1 MIPEDIINEIKYRNE
16 IETAISSY
24 VNLKRRGKNLVGLC
38 PFHSEKTPSFT
49 VYPENG
55 SFYCFGCGVGGDVFT
70 FTGLI
75 ENLDY
80 IESVKLLAERSGVTL
95 PQDGYDDSMQKL
107 KNKIYDI
114 NRDTA
119 RFFHSFLMSEEGK
132 WALDYLLGRGL
143 TLKTIKHFGLGA
155 APDSWDMLIKH
166 LKEKGY
172 KEADMLAAGVVG
184 KSQKGTLYD
193 RFRKRV
199 MFPII
204 NIRGNIIAFSGRAR
218 PGEDKQGGKYV
229 NTSDTPVYKKS
240 SNLFGMNFAKNVCSE
255 RVILV
260 EGNMDVISLHQAG
273 FTNAV
278 APLGTAFT
286 MEQAN
291 LLARYTKE
299 IVLTLD
305 ADAAGQ
311 KAIKRA
317 SELLENTGLKTRVVV
332 IPDGKDPDEFIKK
345 NGPDRFRALLEGAV
359 SDIEYKLLTAA
370 KDINLE
376 SEDGRLRYLSAAA
389 EIVAGSDDVMT
400 RDIYIGRLSEKYGV
414 SRTALNAKVEEIRK
428 KNIRISKKKEIA
440 DIIRPKFTRDDINP
454 ERRRSPKATAAEET
468 LIAVLLK
475 NPDFYKSA
483 KEQLPPEKLITSL
496 NRRIYEIILSSLES
510 GGSLDISVFA
520 EKLLP
525 AEIGYLVSL
534 QNSEKAGKN
543 PEIVLKDCI
552 RVILEEE
559 MLLSAQS
566 RENTSVEDWAEAL
579 QTIIDK
585 KSKGKNNGKEQKN

>member
-1 MIPEDIINEIKYRNE
+1 MIPEDIINEIKYRND
-16 IETAISSY
+16 IETAVSQY

-80 IESVKLLAERSGVTL
+80 MESIKLLAERSGISL
-95 PQDGYDDSMQKL
+95 PQDGYDDSMQRL
-107 KNKIYDI
+107 KKKIYDI

-119 RFFHSFLMSEEGK
+119 RFFHSFLMSPGGK
-132 WALDYLLGRGL
+132 WALDYLTGRGL
-143 TLKTIKHFGLGA
+143 TVKTIKHFGLGA
-155 APDSWDMLIKH
+155 APDSWDALIHH

-172 KEADMLAAGVVG
+172 TESDMLAANVIG
-184 KSQKGTLYD
+184 KSNRGSFYD

-204 NIRGNIIAFSGRAR
+204 NIRGNIVAFSGRAM

-229 NTSDTPVYKKS
+229 NTADTPVYKKS
-240 SNLFGMNFAKNVCSE
+240 ENLFGINFAKSVCSE

-273 FTNAV
+273 FENTV

-286 MEQAN
+286 TEQAN
-291 LLARYTKE
+291 LLSRYTKE
-299 IVLTLD
+299 IVLMLD

-311 KAIKRA
+311 KAVRRA
-317 SELLENTGLKTRVVV
+317 SGLLENTGLSVRVVV
-332 IPDGKDPDEFIKK
+332 VPDGKDPDEYIKK
-345 NGPDRFRALLEGAV
+345 NGKERFAALLEGAV
-359 SDIEYKLLTAA
+359 SDMEYKLLTAA
-370 KDINLE
+370 KDIDLN
-376 SEDGRLRYLSAAA
+376 SEDGRLKYLAAAA
-389 EIVAGSDDVMT
+389 EIIAATDDIMT

-414 SRTALNAKVEEIRK
+414 SRTALNARIDELRK
-428 KNIRISKKKEIA
+428 RNSRQKQKKEIS
-440 DIIRPKFTRDDINP
+440 DIIRPKFTKDDINP
-454 ERRRSPKATAAEET
+454 ERRKSVKGTAAEET

-475 NPDFYKSA
+475 NPDFYKIA
-483 KEQLPPEKLITSL
+483 LDKLPPEKMLTSL
-496 NRRIYEIILSSLES
+496 NRRIYETIISVLEH
-510 GGSLDISVFA
+510 GGSLDISAFA

-552 RVILEEE
+552 GVILEED
-559 MLLSAQS
+559 MLLESA
-566 RENTSVEDWAEAL
+566 EKAEGSVEEWAAGL
-579 QTIIDK
+579 QNLIAE
-585 KSKGKNNGKEQKN
+585 KSKGN

>member
-1 MIPEDIINEIKYRNE
+1 MIPEDIINEIKYRND
-16 IETAISSY
+16 IETAVSQY

-80 IESVKLLAERSGVTL
+80 MESIKLLAERSGISL
-95 PQDGYDDSMQKL
+95 PQDGYDDSMQRL
-107 KNKIYDI
+107 KKKIYDI

-119 RFFHSFLMSEEGK
+119 RFFHSFLMSPGGK
-132 WALDYLLGRGL
+132 WALDYLTGRGL
-143 TLKTIKHFGLGA
+143 TVKTIKHFGLGA
-155 APDSWDMLIKH
+155 APDSWDALIHH

-172 KEADMLAAGVVG
+172 TESDMLAANVIG
-184 KSQKGTLYD
+184 KSNRGGIYD

-204 NIRGNIIAFSGRAR
+204 NIRGNIVAFSGRAM

-229 NTSDTPVYKKS
+229 NTADTPVYKKS
-240 SNLFGMNFAKNVCSE
+240 ENLFGINFAKSVCSE

-273 FTNAV
+273 FENTV

-286 MEQAN
+286 TEQAN
-291 LLARYTKE
+291 LLSRYTKE
-299 IVLTLD
+299 IVLMLD

-311 KAIKRA
+311 KAVRRA
-317 SELLENTGLKTRVVV
+317 SGLLENTGLSVRVVV
-332 IPDGKDPDEFIKK
+332 VPDGKDPDEYIKK
-345 NGPDRFRALLEGAV
+345 NGKERFAALLEGAV
-359 SDIEYKLLTAA
+359 SDMEYKLLTAA
-370 KDINLE
+370 KDIDLN
-376 SEDGRLRYLSAAA
+376 SEDGRLKYLAAAA
-389 EIVAGSDDVMT
+389 EIIAATDDIMT

-414 SRTALNAKVEEIRK
+414 SRTALTTRVNELRK
-428 KNIRISKKKEIA
+428 RNSRQKQKKEIT
-440 DIIRPKFTRDDINP
+440 DIIRPKFTKDDINP
-454 ERRRSPKATAAEET
+454 ERRKSVKGTAAEET

-475 NPDFYKSA
+475 NPDFYKIA
-483 KEQLPPEKLITSL
+483 LDKLPPEKMLTSL
-496 NRRIYEIILSSLES
+496 NRRIYETIISVLEH
-510 GGSLDISVFA
+510 GGSLDISAFA

-552 RVILEEE
+552 GVILEED
-559 MLLSAQS
+559 MLLESAEKAES
-566 RENTSVEDWAEAL
+566 SVEEWAAGL
-579 QTIIDK
+579 QNLIAE
-585 KSKGKNNGKEQKN
+585 KSKGN

>member
-1 MIPEDIINEIKYRNE
+1 MIPEDIINEIKYRND
-16 IETAISSY
+16 IETAVSQY

-80 IESVKLLAERSGVTL
+80 IESVKLLAERSGVAL

-107 KNKIYDI
+107 KNTIYDI

-119 RFFHSFLMSEEGK
+119 RFFHSYLMSADGK
-132 WALDYLLGRGL
+132 WALDYLYGRGL

-155 APDSWDMLIKH
+155 APDSWDALIKH
-166 LKEKGY
+166 LKSKGY
-172 KEADMLAAGVVG
+172 RESDMIAANVVG
-184 KSQKGTLYD
+184 KSQRGSLYD

-204 NIRGNIIAFSGRAR
+204 NIRGNIIAFSGRAM

-229 NTSDTPVYKKS
+229 NTADTPVYKKS
-240 SNLFGMNFAKNVCSE
+240 ANLFGMNFAKNACAE

-273 FTNAV
+273 FTNTV

-286 MEQAN
+286 TEQAN

-299 IVLTLD
+299 IVLMLD

-317 SELLENTGLKTRVVV
+317 TELLQNTGLSVRVVV
-332 IPDGKDPDEFIKK
+332 IPDGKDPDEYIKK
-345 NGPDRFRALLEGAV
+345 NGADRFSALLSGAV
-359 SDIEYKLLTAA
+359 SDMEYKLLTAA
-370 KDINLE
+370 AGIDLA
-376 SEDGRLRYLSAAA
+376 SDDGRLKYLAAAA
-389 EIVAGSDDVMT
+389 EIIAEDEDIMARDV
-400 RDIYIGRLSEKYGV
+400 YIGKMCEKYGV
-414 SRTALNAKVEEIRK
+414 SRTALTAKVEEIRRKNRRAK
-428 KNIRISKKKEIA
+428 KQKEIT
-440 DIIRPKFTRDDINP
+440 DIIRPKFTKDDINP
-454 ERRRSPKATAAEET
+454 ERRSSPKGTAAEET

-475 NPDFYKSA
+475 HPDLYKKA
-483 KEQLPPEKLITSL
+483 KSELPPEKMITSL
-496 NRRIYEIILSSLES
+496 NRRIYEIIIETLDS
-510 GGSLDISVFA
+510 GRSLDISLFA
-520 EKLLP
+520 QRLIP
-525 AEIGYLVSL
+525 AEIGYLVAL
-534 QNSEKAGKN
+534 QNGDKADKN
-543 PEIVLKDCI
+543 AEIVLRDCI
-552 RVILEEE
+552 RVILEEDII
-559 MLLSAQS
+559 SAGGQKDA
-566 RENTSVEDWAEAL
+566 TVEDWAENL
-579 QTIIDK
+579 KNIIDIK
-585 KSKGKNNGKEQKN
+585 AKGKT

>member
-1 MIPEDIINEIKYRNE
+1 MIPEDIINEIKYRND
-16 IETAISSY
+16 IETAISQY

-80 IESVKLLAERSGVTL
+80 IESVKLLAERSGITL
-95 PQDGYDDSMQKL
+95 PQDGYDDSMQRL
-107 KNKIYDI
+107 KKRIYDI

-119 RFFHSFLMSEEGK
+119 RFFHAFLMSPGGK
-132 WALDYLLGRGL
+132 WALDYLTGRGL
-143 TLKTIKHFGLGA
+143 TVKTIKHFGLGA
-155 APDSWDMLIKH
+155 APDSWDALIHH

-172 KEADMLAAGVVG
+172 TESDMLAANVIG
-184 KSQKGTLYD
+184 KSERGGIYD

-204 NIRGNIIAFSGRAR
+204 NIRGNIVAFSGRAM
-218 PGEDKQGGKYV
+218 PGEDKQAGKYV
-229 NTSDTPVYKKS
+229 NTADTPVYKKS
-240 SNLFGMNFAKNVCSE
+240 ENLFGINFAKNVCSE

-273 FTNAV
+273 FENTV

-286 MEQAN
+286 TEQAN
-291 LLARYTKE
+291 LLSRYTKE
-299 IVLTLD
+299 IVLMLD

-311 KAIKRA
+311 KAVRRA
-317 SELLENTGLKTRVVV
+317 SELLENTGLSVRVVV
-332 IPDGKDPDEFIKK
+332 VPDGKDPDEYIKK
-345 NGPDRFRALLEGAV
+345 NGKERFAALLEGAV
-359 SDIEYKLLTAA
+359 SDMEYKLLTAA
-370 KDINLE
+370 KDINLDN
-376 SEDGRLRYLSAAA
+376 EDGRLKYLAAAA
-389 EIVAGSDDVMT
+389 EIIAASDDIMT

-414 SRTALNAKVEEIRK
+414 SRTALTTRVNELRK
-428 KNIRISKKKEIA
+428 RNSRQKQKKEIS
-440 DIIRPKFTRDDINP
+440 DIIRPKYTKDDINP
-454 ERRRSPKATAAEET
+454 ERRKSVKGTAAEET

-475 NPDFYKSA
+475 NPDFYKIA
-483 KEQLPPEKLITSL
+483 AEKLPPEKMLTSL
-496 NRRIYEIILSSLES
+496 NRRIYETILSVSER
-510 GGSLDISVFA
+510 GGTLDISAFA

-552 RVILEEE
+552 GVILEED
-559 MLLSAQS
+559 MLLESS
-566 RENTSVEDWAEAL
+566 EKSENSVEEWAAGL
-579 QTIIDK
+579 QNLIDK
-585 KSKGKNNGKEQKN
+585 KVRGK

>member
-1 MIPEDIINEIKYRNE
+1 MIPEDIINEIKYRND
-16 IETAISSY
+16 IETAVSQY

-80 IESVKLLAERSGVTL
+80 IESVKLLAERSGVAL

-107 KNKIYDI
+107 KNTIYDI

-119 RFFHSFLMSEEGK
+119 RFFHSYLMSADGK
-132 WALDYLLGRGL
+132 WALDYLYGRGL

-155 APDSWDMLIKH
+155 APDSWDALIKH
-166 LKEKGY
+166 LKSKGY
-172 KEADMLAAGVVG
+172 RESDMIAANVVG
-184 KSQKGTLYD
+184 KSQRGSLYD

-204 NIRGNIIAFSGRAR
+204 NIRGNIIAFSGRAM

-229 NTSDTPVYKKS
+229 NTADTPVYKKS
-240 SNLFGMNFAKNVCSE
+240 ANLFGMNFAKNACAE

-273 FTNAV
+273 FTNTV

-286 MEQAN
+286 TEQAN

-299 IVLTLD
+299 IVLMLD

-317 SELLENTGLKTRVVV
+317 TELLQNTGLSVRVVV
-332 IPDGKDPDEFIKK
+332 IPDGKDPDEYIKK
-345 NGPDRFRALLEGAV
+345 NGADRFSALLSGAV
-359 SDIEYKLLTAA
+359 SDMEYKLLTAA
-370 KDINLE
+370 AGIDLA
-376 SEDGRLRYLSAAA
+376 SDDGRLKYLAAAA
-389 EIVAGSDDVMT
+389 EIIAEDEDIMARDV
-400 RDIYIGRLSEKYGV
+400 YIGKMCEKYGV
-414 SRTALNAKVEEIRK
+414 SRTALTAKVEEIRRKNRRIK
-428 KNIRISKKKEIA
+428 KQKEIT
-440 DIIRPKFTRDDINP
+440 DIIRPKFTKDDINP
-454 ERRRSPKATAAEET
+454 ERRSSPKGTAAEET

-475 NPDFYKSA
+475 HPNLYKKA
-483 KEQLPPEKLITSL
+483 KSELPPEKMITSL
-496 NRRIYEIILSSLES
+496 NRRIYEIIIETLDS
-510 GGSLDISVFA
+510 GRSLDISLFA
-520 EKLLP
+520 QRLIP
-525 AEIGYLVSL
+525 AEIGYLVAL
-534 QNSEKAGKN
+534 QNGDKADKN
-543 PEIVLKDCI
+543 AEIVLRDCI
-552 RVILEEE
+552 RVILEEDII
-559 MLLSAQS
+559 SAGGQKDA
-566 RENTSVEDWAEAL
+566 TVEDWAENL
-579 QTIIDK
+579 KNIIDIK
-585 KSKGKNNGKEQKN
+585 AKGKT

>member
-1 MIPEDIINEIKYRNE
+1 MIPEDIINEIKYRND
-16 IETAISSY
+16 IETAVSQY

-49 VYPENG
+49 VYPEND

-80 IESVKLLAERSGVTL
+80 MESIKLLAERSGISL
-95 PQDGYDDSMQKL
+95 PQDGYDDSMQRL
-107 KNKIYDI
+107 KKKIYDI

-119 RFFHSFLMSEEGK
+119 RFFHSFLMSPGGK
-132 WALDYLLGRGL
+132 WALDYLTGRGL
-143 TLKTIKHFGLGA
+143 TVKTIKHFGLGA
-155 APDSWDMLIKH
+155 APDSWDALIHH

-172 KEADMLAAGVVG
+172 TESDMLAANVIG
-184 KSQKGTLYD
+184 KSNRGGIYD

-204 NIRGNIIAFSGRAR
+204 NIRGNIVAFSGRAM

-240 SNLFGMNFAKNVCSE
+240 ENLFGINFAKSVCSE

-273 FTNAV
+273 FENTV

-286 MEQAN
+286 TEQAN
-291 LLARYTKE
+291 LLSRYTKE
-299 IVLTLD
+299 IVLMLD

-311 KAIKRA
+311 KAVRRA
-317 SELLENTGLKTRVVV
+317 SGLLENTGLSVRVVV
-332 IPDGKDPDEFIKK
+332 VPDGKDPDEYIKK
-345 NGPDRFRALLEGAV
+345 NGKERFAALLEGAV
-359 SDIEYKLLTAA
+359 SDMEYKLLTAA
-370 KDINLE
+370 KDIDLN
-376 SEDGRLRYLSAAA
+376 SEDGRLKYLAAAA
-389 EIVAGSDDVMT
+389 EIIAATDDIMT

-414 SRTALNAKVEEIRK
+414 SRTALTTRVNELRK
-428 KNIRISKKKEIA
+428 RNSRQKQKKEIT
-440 DIIRPKFTRDDINP
+440 DIIRPKFTKDDINP
-454 ERRRSPKATAAEET
+454 ERRKSVKGTAAEET

-475 NPDFYKSA
+475 NPDFYKIA
-483 KEQLPPEKLITSL
+483 LDKLPPEKMLTSL
-496 NRRIYEIILSSLES
+496 NRRIYETIISVLEH
-510 GGSLDISVFA
+510 GGSLDISAFA

-552 RVILEEE
+552 GVILEED
-559 MLLSAQS
+559 MLLESAEKAES
-566 RENTSVEDWAEAL
+566 SVEEWAAGL
-579 QTIIDK
+579 QNLIAE
-585 KSKGKNNGKEQKN
+585 KSKGN

>member
-1 MIPEDIINEIKYRNE
+1 MIPEEIISEIKYRND
-16 IETAISSY
+16 IETAVSQY

-80 IESVKLLAERSGVTL
+80 IESVKLLAERSGITL
-95 PQDGYDDSMQKL
+95 PQDGYDDSMQRL
-107 KNKIYDI
+107 KKRIYDI

-119 RFFHSFLMSEEGK
+119 RFFHAFLMSPGGK
-132 WALDYLLGRGL
+132 WALDYLTGRGL

-155 APDSWDMLIKH
+155 APDSWDALIHH

-172 KEADMLAAGVVG
+172 TESDMLAANVIG
-184 KSQKGTLYD
+184 KSQRGSLYD

-204 NIRGNIIAFSGRAR
+204 NIRGNIVAFSGRAM

-229 NTSDTPVYKKS
+229 NTADTPVYKKS
-240 SNLFGMNFAKNVCSE
+240 ENLFGINFAKNVCSE

-273 FTNAV
+273 FENTV

-286 MEQAN
+286 TEQAN
-291 LLARYTKE
+291 LLSRYTKE
-299 IVLTLD
+299 IVLMLD

-311 KAIKRA
+311 KAVRRA
-317 SELLENTGLKTRVVV
+317 SELLENTGLSVRVVV
-332 IPDGKDPDEFIKK
+332 VPDGKDPDEYIKK
-345 NGPDRFRALLEGAV
+345 NGKERFAALLEGAV
-359 SDIEYKLLTAA
+359 SDMEYKLLTAA
-370 KDINLE
+370 KDINLDN
-376 SEDGRLRYLSAAA
+376 EDGRLKYLAAAA
-389 EIVAGSDDVMT
+389 EIIAASDDIMT

-414 SRTALNAKVEEIRK
+414 SRTALNARIEELRK
-428 KNIRISKKKEIA
+428 RNRRQKQKKEIS
-440 DIIRPKFTRDDINP
+440 DIIRPKFTKDDINP
-454 ERRRSPKATAAEET
+454 ERRKSVKGTAAEET
-468 LIAVLLK
+468 LIAVLMK
-475 NPDFYKSA
+475 NPDFYKIA
-483 KEQLPPEKLITSL
+483 LDKLPPEKMLTSL
-496 NRRIYEIILSSLES
+496 NRRIYETILSVLER
-510 GGSLDISVFA
+510 GGTLDISAFA

-552 RVILEEE
+552 GVILEED
-559 MLLSAQS
+559 MLLKSAETA
-566 RENTSVEDWAEAL
+566 ENSVEEWAAGL
-579 QTIIDK
+579 QNLIDK
-585 KSKGKNNGKEQKN
+585 KARGK

>member
-1 MIPEDIINEIKYRNE
+1 MIPEDIINEIKYRND
-16 IETAISSY
+16 IETAVSQY

-80 IESVKLLAERSGVTL
+80 IEAVKLLAERSGVTL
-95 PQDGYDDSMQKL
+95 PQDGYDDLMQRL
-107 KNKIYDI
+107 KNRIYDI

-119 RFFHSFLMSEEGK
+119 RFFHSYLMSPDGK
-132 WALDYLLGRGL
+132 WALDYLTGRGL
-143 TLKTIKHFGLGA
+143 TLKTIRHFGLGA

-166 LKEKGY
+166 LKGKGY
-172 KEADMLAAGVVG
+172 SESDMIAANVVG
-184 KSQKGTLYD
+184 KSQRGTLYD

-204 NIRGNIIAFSGRAR
+204 NIRGNIIAFSGRAM

-240 SNLFGMNFAKNVCSE
+240 ANLFGMNFAKNSCSE
-255 RVILV
+255 SIILV

-273 FTNAV
+273 FTNTV

-286 MEQAN
+286 SEQVN

-311 KAIKRA
+311 KAIRRA
-317 SELLENTGLKTRVVV
+317 SELLAGSGLKVRVIS
-332 IPDGKDPDEFIKK
+332 IPDGKDPDEYIKK
-345 NGPDRFRALLEGAV
+345 NGADRFAALLQGAV
-359 SDIEYKLLTAA
+359 SDIEYRLLTAA
-370 KDINLE
+370 GGIDT
-376 SEDGRLRYLSAAA
+376 SSDDGRLKYISAAA
-389 EIVAGSDDVMT
+389 EIVAQSDDMIT

-414 SRTALNAKVEEIRK
+414 SRTALTAKIDEIRK
-428 KNIRISKKKEIA
+428 RNVRAKKKKEIS
-440 DIIRPKFTRDDINP
+440 DIIRPKISKDDINP
-454 ERRRSPKATAAEET
+454 ERQKSVKATAAEET

-475 NPDFYKSA
+475 NPDFYVTA
-483 KEQLPPEKLITSL
+483 KEQLPPEKMVTSL
-496 NRRIYEIILSSLES
+496 NRRIYETIISVLES
-510 GGSLDISVFA
+510 GRNLDVSVFA
-520 EKLLP
+520 QTLLP
-525 AEIGYLVSL
+525 AELGYLVSL
-534 QNSEKAGKN
+534 QNSEKADKN

-559 MLLSAQS
+559 MSAS
-566 RENTSVEDWAEAL
+566 ARESAEADTGDWAANL
-579 QTIIDK
+579 QSLIDK
-585 KSKGKNNGKEQKN
+585 KSKGKI

>member
-1 MIPEDIINEIKYRNE
+1 MIPEDIINEIKYRND
-16 IETAISSY
+16 IETAVSQY

-80 IESVKLLAERSGVTL
+80 IESVKLLAERSGVAL

-107 KNKIYDI
+107 KNTIYDI

-119 RFFHSFLMSEEGK
+119 RFFHSYLMSPDGK
-132 WALDYLLGRGL
+132 WALDYLYGRGL

-155 APDSWDMLIKH
+155 APDSWDALIKH
-166 LKEKGY
+166 LKSKGY
-172 KEADMLAAGVVG
+172 RESDMIAANVVG
-184 KSQKGTLYD
+184 KSQRGSLYD

-204 NIRGNIIAFSGRAR
+204 NIRGNIIAFSGRAM

-229 NTSDTPVYKKS
+229 NTADTPVYKKS
-240 SNLFGMNFAKNVCSE
+240 ANLFGMNFAKNACAE

-273 FTNAV
+273 FTNTV

-286 MEQAN
+286 TEQAN

-299 IVLTLD
+299 IVLMLD

-317 SELLENTGLKTRVVV
+317 TELLQNTGLSVRVVV
-332 IPDGKDPDEFIKK
+332 IPDGKDPDEYIKK
-345 NGPDRFRALLEGAV
+345 NGADRFSALLSGAV
-359 SDIEYKLLTAA
+359 SDMEYKLLTASA
-370 KDINLE
+370 GIDLA
-376 SEDGRLRYLSAAA
+376 SDDGRLKYLAAAA
-389 EIVAGSDDVMT
+389 EIIAEDEDIMARDV
-400 RDIYIGRLSEKYGV
+400 YIGKMCEKYGV
-414 SRTALNAKVEEIRK
+414 SRTALTAKVEEIRRKNRRIK
-428 KNIRISKKKEIA
+428 KQKEIT
-440 DIIRPKFTRDDINP
+440 DIIRPKFTKDDINP
-454 ERRRSPKATAAEET
+454 ERRSSPKGTAAEET

-475 NPDFYKSA
+475 HPDLYKKA
-483 KEQLPPEKLITSL
+483 KSELPPEKMITSL
-496 NRRIYEIILSSLES
+496 NRRIYEIIIEALDS
-510 GGSLDISVFA
+510 GRSLDISLFA
-520 EKLLP
+520 QRLIP
-525 AEIGYLVSL
+525 AEIGYFVAL
-534 QNSEKAGKN
+534 QNSDKADKN
-543 PEIVLKDCI
+543 AEIVLRDCI
-552 RVILEEE
+552 RVILEEDII
-559 MLLSAQS
+559 SAGGQKDA
-566 RENTSVEDWAEAL
+566 TVEDWAENL
-579 QTIIDK
+579 KNIIDIK
-585 KSKGKNNGKEQKN
+585 AKGKT

>member
-1 MIPEDIINEIKYRNE
+1 MIPEDIINEIKYRND
-16 IETAISSY
+16 IETAISQY

-80 IESVKLLAERSGVTL
+80 IESVKLLAERSGITL
-95 PQDGYDDSMQKL
+95 PQDGYDDSMQRL
-107 KNKIYDI
+107 KKRIYDI

-119 RFFHSFLMSEEGK
+119 RFFHAFLMSPGGK
-132 WALDYLLGRGL
+132 WALDYLTGRGL
-143 TLKTIKHFGLGA
+143 TVKTIKHFGLGA
-155 APDSWDMLIKH
+155 APDSWDALIHH

-172 KEADMLAAGVVG
+172 TESDMLAANVIG
-184 KSQKGTLYD
+184 KSQRGSLYD

-204 NIRGNIIAFSGRAR
+204 NIRGNIVAFSGRAM

-229 NTSDTPVYKKS
+229 NTADTPVYKKS
-240 SNLFGMNFAKNVCSE
+240 ENLFGINFAKNVCSE

-273 FTNAV
+273 FENTV

-286 MEQAN
+286 TEQAN
-291 LLARYTKE
+291 LLSRYTKE
-299 IVLTLD
+299 IVLMLD

-311 KAIKRA
+311 KAVRRA
-317 SELLENTGLKTRVVV
+317 SELLENTGLSVRVVV
-332 IPDGKDPDEFIKK
+332 VPDGKDPDEYIKK
-345 NGPDRFRALLEGAV
+345 NGKERFAALLEGAV
-359 SDIEYKLLTAA
+359 SDMEYKLLTAA
-370 KDINLE
+370 KDIKLDN
-376 SEDGRLRYLSAAA
+376 EDGRLKYLAAAA
-389 EIVAGSDDVMT
+389 EIIAASDDIMT

-414 SRTALNAKVEEIRK
+414 SRTALNARIEELRK
-428 KNIRISKKKEIA
+428 RNRRQKQKKEIS
-440 DIIRPKFTRDDINP
+440 DIIRPKFTKDDINP
-454 ERRRSPKATAAEET
+454 ERRKSVKGTAAEET

-475 NPDFYKSA
+475 NPDFYKIA
-483 KEQLPPEKLITSL
+483 AEKLPPEKMLTSP
-496 NRRIYEIILSSLES
+496 NRRIYETILSVLER
-510 GGSLDISVFA
+510 GGTLDISAFA

-552 RVILEEE
+552 GVILEED
-559 MLLSAQS
+559 MLLESS
-566 RENTSVEDWAEAL
+566 EKSENSVEEWAAGL
-579 QTIIDK
+579 QNLIDK
-585 KSKGKNNGKEQKN
+585 KVRGK

>member
-1 MIPEDIINEIKYRNE
+1 MIPEDIINEIKYRND
-16 IETAISSY
+16 IETAVSQY

-55 SFYCFGCGVGGDVFT
+55 SFYCFGCGAGGDVFT

-80 IESVKLLAERSGVTL
+80 IESVKLLAERSGVAL

-107 KNKIYDI
+107 KNTIYDI

-119 RFFHSFLMSEEGK
+119 RFFHSYLMSADGK
-132 WALDYLLGRGL
+132 WALDYLYGRGL

-155 APDSWDMLIKH
+155 APDSWDALIKH
-166 LKEKGY
+166 LKSKGY
-172 KEADMLAAGVVG
+172 RESDMIAANVVG
-184 KSQKGTLYD
+184 KSQRGSLYD

-204 NIRGNIIAFSGRAR
+204 NIRGNIIAFSGRAM

-229 NTSDTPVYKKS
+229 NTADTPVYKKS
-240 SNLFGMNFAKNVCSE
+240 ANLFGMNFAKNACAE

-273 FTNAV
+273 FTNTV

-286 MEQAN
+286 TEQAN

-299 IVLTLD
+299 IVLMLD

-317 SELLENTGLKTRVVV
+317 TELLQNTGLSVRVVV
-332 IPDGKDPDEFIKK
+332 IPDGKDPDEYIKK
-345 NGPDRFRALLEGAV
+345 NGADRFSALLSGAV
-359 SDIEYKLLTAA
+359 SDMEYKLLTAA
-370 KDINLE
+370 ADIDLA
-376 SEDGRLRYLSAAA
+376 SDDGRLKYLAAAA
-389 EIVAGSDDVMT
+389 EIIAEDEDIMARDV
-400 RDIYIGRLSEKYGV
+400 YIGKMCEKYGV
-414 SRTALNAKVEEIRK
+414 SRTALTAKVEEIRRKNRRIK
-428 KNIRISKKKEIA
+428 KQKEIT
-440 DIIRPKFTRDDINP
+440 DIIRPKFTKDDINP
-454 ERRRSPKATAAEET
+454 ERRSSPKGTAAEET

-475 NPDFYKSA
+475 HPDLYKKA
-483 KEQLPPEKLITSL
+483 KSELPPEKMITSL
-496 NRRIYEIILSSLES
+496 NRRIYEIIIETLDS
-510 GGSLDISVFA
+510 GRSLDISLFA
-520 EKLLP
+520 QRLIP
-525 AEIGYLVSL
+525 AEIGYLVAL
-534 QNSEKAGKN
+534 QNGDKADKN
-543 PEIVLKDCI
+543 AEIVLRDCI
-552 RVILEEE
+552 RVILEEDII
-559 MLLSAQS
+559 SAGGQKDA
-566 RENTSVEDWAEAL
+566 TVEDWAENL
-579 QTIIDK
+579 KNIIDIK
-585 KSKGKNNGKEQKN
+585 AKGKT

>member
-1 MIPEDIINEIKYRNE
+1 MIPEDIINEIKYRND
-16 IETAISSY
+16 IETAISQY

-80 IESVKLLAERSGVTL
+80 IESVKLLAERSGITL
-95 PQDGYDDSMQKL
+95 PQDGYDDSMQRL
-107 KNKIYDI
+107 KKRIYDI

-119 RFFHSFLMSEEGK
+119 RFFHAFLMSPGGK
-132 WALDYLLGRGL
+132 WALDYLMGRGL
-143 TLKTIKHFGLGA
+143 TVKTIKHFGLGA
-155 APDSWDMLIKH
+155 APDSWDALIHH

-172 KEADMLAAGVVG
+172 TESDMLAANVIG
-184 KSQKGTLYD
+184 KSERGGIYD

-204 NIRGNIIAFSGRAR
+204 NIRGNIVAFSGRAM

-229 NTSDTPVYKKS
+229 NTADTPVYKKS
-240 SNLFGMNFAKNVCSE
+240 ENLFGINFAKNVCSE

-273 FTNAV
+273 FENTV

-286 MEQAN
+286 TEQAN
-291 LLARYTKE
+291 LLSRYTKE
-299 IVLTLD
+299 IVLMLD

-311 KAIKRA
+311 KAVRRA
-317 SELLENTGLKTRVVV
+317 SELLENTGLSVRVVV
-332 IPDGKDPDEFIKK
+332 VPDGKDPDEYIKK
-345 NGPDRFRALLEGAV
+345 NGKERFAALLEGAV
-359 SDIEYKLLTAA
+359 SDMEYKLLTAA
-370 KDINLE
+370 KDIKLDN
-376 SEDGRLRYLSAAA
+376 EDGRLKYLAAAA
-389 EIVAGSDDVMT
+389 EIIAASDDIMT

-414 SRTALNAKVEEIRK
+414 SRTALNARIEELRK
-428 KNIRISKKKEIA
+428 RNRRQKQKKEIS
-440 DIIRPKFTRDDINP
+440 DIIRPKFTKDDINP
-454 ERRRSPKATAAEET
+454 ERRKSVKGTAAEET

-475 NPDFYKSA
+475 NPDFYKIA
-483 KEQLPPEKLITSL
+483 AEKLPPEKMLTSL
-496 NRRIYEIILSSLES
+496 NRRIYETIISVLER
-510 GGSLDISVFA
+510 GGTLDISAFA

-552 RVILEEE
+552 GVILEED
-559 MLLSAQS
+559 MLLESS
-566 RENTSVEDWAEAL
+566 EKSENSVEEWAAGL
-579 QTIIDK
+579 QNLIDK
-585 KSKGKNNGKEQKN
+585 KVRGK

>member
-1 MIPEDIINEIKYRNE
+1 MIPEDIINEIKYRND
-16 IETAISSY
+16 IETAVSQY

-80 IESVKLLAERSGVTL
+80 MESIKLLAERSGISL
-95 PQDGYDDSMQKL
+95 PQDGYDDSMQRL
-107 KNKIYDI
+107 KKKIYDI

-119 RFFHSFLMSEEGK
+119 RFFHSFLMSPGGK
-132 WALDYLLGRGL
+132 WALDYLTGRGL
-143 TLKTIKHFGLGA
+143 TVKTIKHFGLGA
-155 APDSWDMLIKH
+155 APDSWDALIHH

-172 KEADMLAAGVVG
+172 TESDMLAANVIS
-184 KSQKGTLYD
+184 KSERGGIYD

-204 NIRGNIIAFSGRAR
+204 NIRGNIVAFSGRAM
-218 PGEDKQGGKYV
+218 PGEDKQAGKYV

-240 SNLFGMNFAKNVCSE
+240 ENLFGINFAKSVCSE

-273 FTNAV
+273 FENTV

-286 MEQAN
+286 TEQAN
-291 LLARYTKE
+291 LLSRYTKE
-299 IVLTLD
+299 IVLMLD

-311 KAIKRA
+311 KAVRRA
-317 SELLENTGLKTRVVV
+317 SGLLENTGLSVRVVV
-332 IPDGKDPDEFIKK
+332 VPDGKDPDEYIKK
-345 NGPDRFRALLEGAV
+345 NGKERFAALLEGAV
-359 SDIEYKLLTAA
+359 SDMEYKLLTAA
-370 KDINLE
+370 KDIDLN
-376 SEDGRLRYLSAAA
+376 SEDGRLKYLAAAA
-389 EIVAGSDDVMT
+389 EIIAATDDIMT

-414 SRTALNAKVEEIRK
+414 SRTALTTRVNELRK
-428 KNIRISKKKEIA
+428 RNSRQKQKKEIS
-440 DIIRPKFTRDDINP
+440 DIIRPKFTKDDINP
-454 ERRRSPKATAAEET
+454 ERRKSVKGTAAEET

-475 NPDFYKSA
+475 NPDFYKIA
-483 KEQLPPEKLITSL
+483 LDKLPPEKMLTSL
-496 NRRIYEIILSSLES
+496 NRRIYETIISVLEH
-510 GGSLDISVFA
+510 GGSLDISAFA

-552 RVILEEE
+552 GVILEED
-559 MLLSAQS
+559 MLLESAEKAES
-566 RENTSVEDWAEAL
+566 SVEEWAAGL
-579 QTIIDK
+579 QNLIAE
-585 KSKGKNNGKEQKN
+585 KSKGN

>member
-1 MIPEDIINEIKYRNE
+1 MIPEDIINEIKYRND
-16 IETAISSY
+16 IETAISQY

-80 IESVKLLAERSGVTL
+80 IESVKLLAERSGITL
-95 PQDGYDDSMQKL
+95 PQDGYDDSMQRL
-107 KNKIYDI
+107 KKRIYDI

-119 RFFHSFLMSEEGK
+119 RFFHAFLMSPGGK
-132 WALDYLLGRGL
+132 WALDYLTGRGL
-143 TLKTIKHFGLGA
+143 TVKTIKHFGLGA
-155 APDSWDMLIKH
+155 APDSWDALIHH

-172 KEADMLAAGVVG
+172 TESDMLAANVIG
-184 KSQKGTLYD
+184 KSQRGSLYD

-204 NIRGNIIAFSGRAR
+204 NIRGNIVAFSGRAM

-229 NTSDTPVYKKS
+229 NTADTPVYKKS
-240 SNLFGMNFAKNVCSE
+240 ENLFGINFAKNVCSE
-255 RVILV
+255 HVILV

-273 FTNAV
+273 FENTV

-286 MEQAN
+286 IEQAN
-291 LLARYTKE
+291 LLSRYTKE
-299 IVLTLD
+299 IVLMLD

-311 KAIKRA
+311 KAVRRA
-317 SELLENTGLKTRVVV
+317 SELLENTGLSVRVVV
-332 IPDGKDPDEFIKK
+332 VPDGKDPDEYIKK
-345 NGPDRFRALLEGAV
+345 NGKERFAALLEGAV
-359 SDIEYKLLTAA
+359 SDMEYKLLTAA
-370 KDINLE
+370 KDINLDN
-376 SEDGRLRYLSAAA
+376 EDGRLKYLAAAA
-389 EIVAGSDDVMT
+389 EIIAASDDIMT

-414 SRTALNAKVEEIRK
+414 SRTALNARIEELRK
-428 KNIRISKKKEIA
+428 RNRRQKQKKEIS
-440 DIIRPKFTRDDINP
+440 DIIRPKYTKDDINP
-454 ERRRSPKATAAEET
+454 ERRKSVKGTAAEET

-475 NPDFYKSA
+475 NPDFYKIA
-483 KEQLPPEKLITSL
+483 AEKLPPEKMLTSL
-496 NRRIYEIILSSLES
+496 NRRIYETILSVLGR
-510 GGSLDISVFA
+510 GGTLDISAFA

-552 RVILEEE
+552 GVILEED
-559 MLLSAQS
+559 MLLESS
-566 RENTSVEDWAEAL
+566 EKSENSVEEWAAGL
-579 QTIIDK
+579 QNLIDK
-585 KSKGKNNGKEQKN
+585 KVRGK

>member
-1 MIPEDIINEIKYRNE
+1 MIPEEIISEIKYRND
-16 IETAISSY
+16 IETAVSQY

-80 IESVKLLAERSGVTL
+80 IESVKLLAERSGITL
-95 PQDGYDDSMQKL
+95 PQDGYDDSMQRL
-107 KNKIYDI
+107 KKKIYDI

-119 RFFHSFLMSEEGK
+119 RFFHAFLMSPGGK
-132 WALDYLLGRGL
+132 WALDYLTGRGL

-155 APDSWDMLIKH
+155 APDSWDALIHH

-172 KEADMLAAGVVG
+172 TESDMLAANVIG
-184 KSQKGTLYD
+184 KSQRGSIYD

-204 NIRGNIIAFSGRAR
+204 NIRGNIVAFSGRAM

-229 NTSDTPVYKKS
+229 NTADTPVYKKS
-240 SNLFGMNFAKNVCSE
+240 ENLFGINFAKNVCSE

-273 FTNAV
+273 FENTV

-286 MEQAN
+286 TEQAN
-291 LLARYTKE
+291 LLSRYTKE
-299 IVLTLD
+299 IVLMLD

-311 KAIKRA
+311 KAVRRA
-317 SELLENTGLKTRVVV
+317 SELLENTGLSVRVVV
-332 IPDGKDPDEFIKK
+332 VPDGKDPDEYIKK
-345 NGPDRFRALLEGAV
+345 NGKERFAALLEGAV
-359 SDIEYKLLTAA
+359 SDMEYKLLTAA
-370 KDINLE
+370 KDINLDN
-376 SEDGRLRYLSAAA
+376 EDGKIKYLAAAA
-389 EIVAGSDDVMT
+389 EIIAASDDIMT

-414 SRTALNAKVEEIRK
+414 SRTALTARIEELRK
-428 KNIRISKKKEIA
+428 RNRRQKQKKEIS
-440 DIIRPKFTRDDINP
+440 DIIRPKFTKDDINP
-454 ERRRSPKATAAEET
+454 ERRKSLKGTAAEET

-475 NPDFYKSA
+475 NPDFYKIA
-483 KEQLPPEKLITSL
+483 ADKLPPEKMLTSL
-496 NRRIYEIILSSLES
+496 NRRIYETILSVLER
-510 GGSLDISVFA
+510 GGTLDISAFA

-552 RVILEEE
+552 VVILEED
-559 MLLSAQS
+559 MLLESS
-566 RENTSVEDWAEAL
+566 EKSENSVEEWAAGL
-579 QTIIDK
+579 QNLIDK
-585 KSKGKNNGKEQKN
+585 KARGK

>member
-1 MIPEDIINEIKYRNE
+1 MIPEDIINEIKYRND
-16 IETAISSY
+16 IETTVSQY

-80 IESVKLLAERSGVTL
+80 MESIKLLAERSGISL
-95 PQDGYDDSMQKL
+95 PQDGYDDSMQRL
-107 KNKIYDI
+107 KKKIYDI

-119 RFFHSFLMSEEGK
+119 RFFHSFLMSPGGK
-132 WALDYLLGRGL
+132 WALDYLTGRGL
-143 TLKTIKHFGLGA
+143 TVKTIKHFGLGA
-155 APDSWDMLIKH
+155 APDSWDALIHH

-172 KEADMLAAGVVG
+172 TESDMLAANVIS
-184 KSQKGTLYD
+184 KSERGGIYD

-204 NIRGNIIAFSGRAR
+204 NIRGNIVAFSGRAM

-240 SNLFGMNFAKNVCSE
+240 ENLFGINFAKSVCSE

-273 FTNAV
+273 FENTV

-286 MEQAN
+286 TEQAN
-291 LLARYTKE
+291 LLSRYTKE
-299 IVLTLD
+299 IVLMLD

-311 KAIKRA
+311 KAVRRA
-317 SELLENTGLKTRVVV
+317 SGLLENTGLSVRVVV
-332 IPDGKDPDEFIKK
+332 IPDGKDPDEYIKK
-345 NGPDRFRALLEGAV
+345 NGKERFAALLEGAV
-359 SDIEYKLLTAA
+359 SDMEYKLLTAA
-370 KDINLE
+370 KDIDLN
-376 SEDGRLRYLSAAA
+376 SEDGRLKYLAAAA
-389 EIVAGSDDVMT
+389 EIIAATDDIMT

-414 SRTALNAKVEEIRK
+414 SRTALTTRVNELRK
-428 KNIRISKKKEIA
+428 RNSRQKQKKEIS
-440 DIIRPKFTRDDINP
+440 DIIRPKFTKDDINP
-454 ERRRSPKATAAEET
+454 ERRKSVKGTAAEET

-475 NPDFYKSA
+475 NPDFYKIA
-483 KEQLPPEKLITSL
+483 ADKLPPEKMLTSL
-496 NRRIYEIILSSLES
+496 NRRIYETIISVLEH
-510 GGSLDISVFA
+510 GGSLDISTFA

-552 RVILEEE
+552 GVILEED
-559 MLLSAQS
+559 MLLESAEKAES
-566 RENTSVEDWAEAL
+566 SVEEWAAGL
-579 QTIIDK
+579 QNLIAE
-585 KSKGKNNGKEQKN
+585 KSKGN

>member
-1 MIPEDIINEIKYRNE
+1 MIPEDIINEIKYRND
-16 IETAISSY
+16 IETAVSQY

-80 IESVKLLAERSGVTL
+80 IEAVKLLAERSGVTL
-95 PQDGYDDSMQKL
+95 PQDGYDDSMQRL
-107 KNKIYDI
+107 KNRIYDI

-119 RFFHSFLMSEEGK
+119 RFFHSYLMSPDGK
-132 WALDYLLGRGL
+132 WALDYLTGRGL
-143 TLKTIKHFGLGA
+143 TLKTIRHFGLGA
-155 APDSWDMLIKH
+155 APDSWNMLIKH
-166 LKEKGY
+166 LRGKGY
-172 KEADMLAAGVVG
+172 SESDMIAANVVG
-184 KSQKGTLYD
+184 KSQRDTLYD

-204 NIRGNIIAFSGRAR
+204 NIRGNIIAFSGRAM

-240 SNLFGMNFAKNVCSE
+240 ANLFGMNFAKNSCSE
-255 RVILV
+255 SIILV

-273 FTNAV
+273 FTNTV

-286 MEQAN
+286 SEQVN

-311 KAIKRA
+311 KAIRRA
-317 SELLENTGLKTRVVV
+317 SELLAGSGLKVRVVS
-332 IPDGKDPDEFIKK
+332 IPDGKDPDEYIKK
-345 NGPDRFRALLEGAV
+345 NGADRFAALLQGAV
-359 SDIEYKLLTAA
+359 SDIEYRLLTAA
-370 KDINLE
+370 GGIDT
-376 SEDGRLRYLSAAA
+376 SSDDGRLKYISAAA
-389 EIVAGSDDVMT
+389 EIVAQSDDMIT

-414 SRTALNAKVEEIRK
+414 SRTALTAKIDEIRK
-428 KNIRISKKKEIA
+428 RNAKSKKKKEIS
-440 DIIRPKFTRDDINP
+440 DIIRPKISKDDINP
-454 ERRRSPKATAAEET
+454 ERRKSVKATAAEET

-475 NPDFYKSA
+475 NPDFYVTA
-483 KEQLPPEKLITSL
+483 KEQLPPEKMVTSL
-496 NRRIYEIILSSLES
+496 NRRIYETIISVLES
-510 GGSLDISVFA
+510 GRNLDVSVFA
-520 EKLLP
+520 QTLLP
-525 AEIGYLVSL
+525 AELGYLVSL
-534 QNSEKAGKN
+534 QNSEKADKN

-559 MLLSAQS
+559 MSAS
-566 RENTSVEDWAEAL
+566 ARESAEADTGDWAANL
-579 QTIIDK
+579 QSLIDK
-585 KSKGKNNGKEQKN
+585 KSKGKI

>member
-1 MIPEDIINEIKYRNE
+1 MIPEDIINEIKYRND
-16 IETAISSY
+16 IETAVSQY

-80 IESVKLLAERSGVTL
+80 MESIKLLAERSGISL
-95 PQDGYDDSMQKL
+95 PQDGYDDSMQRL
-107 KNKIYDI
+107 KKKIYDI

-119 RFFHSFLMSEEGK
+119 RFFHSFLMSPGGK
-132 WALDYLLGRGL
+132 WALDYLTGRGL
-143 TLKTIKHFGLGA
+143 TVKTIKHFGLGA
-155 APDSWDMLIKH
+155 APDSWDALIHH

-172 KEADMLAAGVVG
+172 TESDMLAANVIG
-184 KSQKGTLYD
+184 KSNRGGIYD

-204 NIRGNIIAFSGRAR
+204 NIRGNIVAFSGRAM

-240 SNLFGMNFAKNVCSE
+240 ENLFGINFAKSVCSE

-273 FTNAV
+273 FENTV

-286 MEQAN
+286 TEQAN
-291 LLARYTKE
+291 LLSRYTKE
-299 IVLTLD
+299 IVLMLD

-311 KAIKRA
+311 KAVRRA
-317 SELLENTGLKTRVVV
+317 SGLLENTGLSVRVVV
-332 IPDGKDPDEFIKK
+332 IPDGKDPDEYIKK
-345 NGPDRFRALLEGAV
+345 NGKERFAALLEGAV
-359 SDIEYKLLTAA
+359 SDMEYKLLTAA
-370 KDINLE
+370 KDIDLN
-376 SEDGRLRYLSAAA
+376 SEDGRLKYLAAAA
-389 EIVAGSDDVMT
+389 EIIAATDDIMT

-414 SRTALNAKVEEIRK
+414 SRTALTTRVNELRK
-428 KNIRISKKKEIA
+428 KNSRQKQKKEIT
-440 DIIRPKFTRDDINP
+440 DIIRPKFTKDDINP
-454 ERRRSPKATAAEET
+454 ERRKSVKGTAAEET

-475 NPDFYKSA
+475 NPDFYKIA
-483 KEQLPPEKLITSL
+483 LDKLPPEKMLTSL
-496 NRRIYEIILSSLES
+496 NRRIYETIISVLEH
-510 GGSLDISVFA
+510 GGSLDISAFA

-552 RVILEEE
+552 GVILEED
-559 MLLSAQS
+559 MLLESA
-566 RENTSVEDWAEAL
+566 EKAEGSVEEWAAGL
-579 QTIIDK
+579 QNLIAE
-585 KSKGKNNGKEQKN
+585 KSKGN

>member
-1 MIPEDIINEIKYRNE
+1 MIPEDIINEIKYRND
-16 IETAISSY
+16 IETAISQY

-80 IESVKLLAERSGVTL
+80 IESVKLLAERSGITL
-95 PQDGYDDSMQKL
+95 PQDGYDDSMQRL
-107 KNKIYDI
+107 KKRIYDI

-119 RFFHSFLMSEEGK
+119 RFFHAFLMSPGGK
-132 WALDYLLGRGL
+132 WALDYLTGRGL

-155 APDSWDMLIKH
+155 APDSWDALIHH

-172 KEADMLAAGVVG
+172 TESDMLAANVIG
-184 KSQKGTLYD
+184 KSQRGSLYD

-204 NIRGNIIAFSGRAR
+204 NIRGNIVAFSGRAM

-229 NTSDTPVYKKS
+229 NTADTPVYKKS
-240 SNLFGMNFAKNVCSE
+240 ENLFGINFAKNVCSE

-273 FTNAV
+273 FENTV

-286 MEQAN
+286 TEQAN
-291 LLARYTKE
+291 LLSRYTKE
-299 IVLTLD
+299 IVLMLD

-311 KAIKRA
+311 KAVRRA
-317 SELLENTGLKTRVVV
+317 SELLENTGLSVRVVV
-332 IPDGKDPDEFIKK
+332 VPDGKDPDEYIKK
-345 NGPDRFRALLEGAV
+345 NGKERFAALLEGAV
-359 SDIEYKLLTAA
+359 SDMEYRLLTAA
-370 KDINLE
+370 KDINLDN
-376 SEDGRLRYLSAAA
+376 EDGRLKYLAAAA
-389 EIVAGSDDVMT
+389 EIIAASDDIMT

-414 SRTALNAKVEEIRK
+414 SRTALNARIEELRK
-428 KNIRISKKKEIA
+428 RNRRQKQKKEIS
-440 DIIRPKFTRDDINP
+440 DIIRPKYTKDDINP
-454 ERRRSPKATAAEET
+454 ERRKSVKGTAAEET

-475 NPDFYKSA
+475 NPDFYKIA
-483 KEQLPPEKLITSL
+483 AEKLPPEKMLTSL
-496 NRRIYEIILSSLES
+496 NRRIYETILSVSER
-510 GGSLDISVFA
+510 GGTLDISAFA

-552 RVILEEE
+552 GVILEED
-559 MLLSAQS
+559 MLLESS
-566 RENTSVEDWAEAL
+566 EKSENSVEEWAAGL
-579 QTIIDK
+579 QNLIDK
-585 KSKGKNNGKEQKN
+585 KVRGK

>member
-1 MIPEDIINEIKYRNE
+1 MIPEDIINEIKYRND

-172 KEADMLAAGVVG
+172 KEEDMLAAGVVG
-184 KSQKGTLYD
+184 KSQRGTVYD

-204 NIRGNIIAFSGRAR
+204 NIRGNIIAFSGRAM

-255 RVILV
+255 RVILA

-428 KNIRISKKKEIA
+428 KNIRISKKKEIS

-475 NPDFYKSA
+475 NPDFYKFA

-496 NRRIYEIILSSLES
+496 NRRIYEIIIFTLDK

-566 RENTSVEDWAEAL
+566 RENTSVEDWAQAL

-585 KSKGKNNGKEQKN
+585 KSKGKK

>member
-1 MIPEDIINEIKYRNE
+1 MIPEDIINEIKYRND
-16 IETAISSY
+16 IETAVSQY

-80 IESVKLLAERSGVTL
+80 MESIKLLAERSGISL
-95 PQDGYDDSMQKL
+95 PQDGYDDSMQRL
-107 KNKIYDI
+107 KKKIYDI

-119 RFFHSFLMSEEGK
+119 RFFHSFLMSPGGK
-132 WALDYLLGRGL
+132 WALDYLTGRGL
-143 TLKTIKHFGLGA
+143 TVKTIKHFGLGA
-155 APDSWDMLIKH
+155 APDSWDALIHH

-172 KEADMLAAGVVG
+172 TESDMLAANVIG
-184 KSQKGTLYD
+184 KSNRGGFYD

-204 NIRGNIIAFSGRAR
+204 NIRGNIVAFSGRAM

-229 NTSDTPVYKKS
+229 NTADTPVYKKS
-240 SNLFGMNFAKNVCSE
+240 ENLFGINFAKSVCSE

-273 FTNAV
+273 FENTV

-286 MEQAN
+286 TEQAN
-291 LLARYTKE
+291 LLSRYTKE
-299 IVLTLD
+299 IVLMLD

-311 KAIKRA
+311 KAVRRA
-317 SELLENTGLKTRVVV
+317 SGLLENTGLSVRVVV
-332 IPDGKDPDEFIKK
+332 IPDGKDPDEYIKK
-345 NGPDRFRALLEGAV
+345 NGKERFAALLEGAV
-359 SDIEYKLLTAA
+359 SDMEYKLLTAA
-370 KDINLE
+370 KDIDLN
-376 SEDGRLRYLSAAA
+376 SEDGRLKYLAAAA
-389 EIVAGSDDVMT
+389 EIIAATDDIMT

-414 SRTALNAKVEEIRK
+414 SRTALNARIDELRK
-428 KNIRISKKKEIA
+428 RNSRQKQKKEIS
-440 DIIRPKFTRDDINP
+440 DIIRPKFTKDDINP
-454 ERRRSPKATAAEET
+454 ERRKSVKGTAAEET

-475 NPDFYKSA
+475 NPDFYKIA
-483 KEQLPPEKLITSL
+483 LDKLPPEKMLTSL
-496 NRRIYEIILSSLES
+496 NRRIYETIISVLEH
-510 GGSLDISVFA
+510 GGSLDISAFA

-552 RVILEEE
+552 GVILEED
-559 MLLSAQS
+559 MLLESAEKAES
-566 RENTSVEDWAEAL
+566 SVEEWAAGL
-579 QTIIDK
+579 QNLIAE
-585 KSKGKNNGKEQKN
+585 KSKGK

>member
-1 MIPEDIINEIKYRNE
+1 MIPEDIINEIKYRND
-16 IETAISSY
+16 IETAVSQY

-80 IESVKLLAERSGVTL
+80 MESIKLLAERSGISL
-95 PQDGYDDSMQKL
+95 PQDGYDDSMQRL
-107 KNKIYDI
+107 KKKIYDI

-119 RFFHSFLMSEEGK
+119 RFFHSFLMSPGGK
-132 WALDYLLGRGL
+132 WALDYLTGRGL
-143 TLKTIKHFGLGA
+143 TVKTIKHFGLGA
-155 APDSWDMLIKH
+155 APDSWDALIHH

-172 KEADMLAAGVVG
+172 TESDMLAANVIG
-184 KSQKGTLYD
+184 KSQRGSLYD

-204 NIRGNIIAFSGRAR
+204 NIRGNIVAFSGRAM

-229 NTSDTPVYKKS
+229 NTADTPVYKKS
-240 SNLFGMNFAKNVCSE
+240 ENLFGINFAKSVCSE

-273 FTNAV
+273 FENTV

-286 MEQAN
+286 TEQAN
-291 LLARYTKE
+291 LLSRYTKE
-299 IVLTLD
+299 IVLMLD

-311 KAIKRA
+311 KAVRRA
-317 SELLENTGLKTRVVV
+317 SELLENTGLSVRVVV
-332 IPDGKDPDEFIKK
+332 IPDGKDPDEYIKK
-345 NGPDRFRALLEGAV
+345 NGKERFAALLEGAV
-359 SDIEYKLLTAA
+359 SDMEYKLLTAA
-370 KDINLE
+370 KDIDLN
-376 SEDGRLRYLSAAA
+376 SEDGRLKYLAAAA
-389 EIVAGSDDVMT
+389 EIIAATDDIMT

-414 SRTALNAKVEEIRK
+414 SRTALTTRVNELRK
-428 KNIRISKKKEIA
+428 RNSRQKQKKEIS
-440 DIIRPKFTRDDINP
+440 DIIRPKFTKDDINP
-454 ERRRSPKATAAEET
+454 ERRKSVKGTAAEET

-475 NPDFYKSA
+475 NPDFYKIA
-483 KEQLPPEKLITSL
+483 LDKLPPEKMLTSL
-496 NRRIYEIILSSLES
+496 NRRIYETIISVLEH
-510 GGSLDISVFA
+510 GGSLDISAFA

-552 RVILEEE
+552 GVILEED
-559 MLLSAQS
+559 MLLESAEKAES
-566 RENTSVEDWAEAL
+566 SVEEWAAGL
-579 QTIIDK
+579 QNLIAE
-585 KSKGKNNGKEQKN
+585 KSKGN

>member
-1 MIPEDIINEIKYRNE
+1 MIPEDIINEIKYRND
-16 IETAISSY
+16 IETAVSQY

-80 IESVKLLAERSGVTL
+80 MESIKLLAERSGISL
-95 PQDGYDDSMQKL
+95 PQDGYDDSMQRL
-107 KNKIYDI
+107 KKKIYDI

-119 RFFHSFLMSEEGK
+119 RFFHSFLMSPGGK
-132 WALDYLLGRGL
+132 WALDYLTGRGL
-143 TLKTIKHFGLGA
+143 TVKTIKHFGLGA
-155 APDSWDMLIKH
+155 APDSWDALIHH

-172 KEADMLAAGVVG
+172 TESDMLAANVIG
-184 KSQKGTLYD
+184 KSNRGGIYD

-204 NIRGNIIAFSGRAR
+204 NIRGNIVAFSGRAM

-240 SNLFGMNFAKNVCSE
+240 ENLFGINFAKSVCSE

-273 FTNAV
+273 FENTV

-286 MEQAN
+286 TEQVN
-291 LLARYTKE
+291 LLSRYTKE
-299 IVLTLD
+299 IVLMLD

-311 KAIKRA
+311 KAVRRA
-317 SELLENTGLKTRVVV
+317 SGLLENTGLSVRVVV
-332 IPDGKDPDEFIKK
+332 VPDGKDPDEYIKK
-345 NGPDRFRALLEGAV
+345 NGKERFAALLEGAV
-359 SDIEYKLLTAA
+359 SDMEYKLLTAA
-370 KDINLE
+370 KDIDLN
-376 SEDGRLRYLSAAA
+376 SEDGRLKYLAAAA
-389 EIVAGSDDVMT
+389 EIIAATDDIMT

-414 SRTALNAKVEEIRK
+414 SRTALTTRVNELRK
-428 KNIRISKKKEIA
+428 RNSRQKQKKEIS
-440 DIIRPKFTRDDINP
+440 DIIRPKFTKDDINP
-454 ERRRSPKATAAEET
+454 ERRKSVKGTAAEET

-475 NPDFYKSA
+475 NPDFYKIA
-483 KEQLPPEKLITSL
+483 LDKLPPEKMLTSL
-496 NRRIYEIILSSLES
+496 NRRIYETIISVLEH
-510 GGSLDISVFA
+510 GGSLDISAFA

-552 RVILEEE
+552 GVILEED
-559 MLLSAQS
+559 MLLESAEKAES
-566 RENTSVEDWAEAL
+566 SVEEWAAGL
-579 QTIIDK
+579 QNLIAE
-585 KSKGKNNGKEQKN
+585 KSKGN

>member
-1 MIPEDIINEIKYRNE
+1 MIPEDIINEIKYRND
-16 IETAISSY
+16 IETAISQY

-80 IESVKLLAERSGVTL
+80 IESVKLLAERSGITL
-95 PQDGYDDSMQKL
+95 PQDGYDDSMQRL
-107 KNKIYDI
+107 KKRIYDI

-119 RFFHSFLMSEEGK
+119 RFFHAFLMSPGGK
-132 WALDYLLGRGL
+132 WALDYLTGRGL
-143 TLKTIKHFGLGA
+143 TVKTIKHFGLGA
-155 APDSWDMLIKH
+155 APDSWDALIHH

-172 KEADMLAAGVVG
+172 TESDMLAANVIG
-184 KSQKGTLYD
+184 KSERGSLYD

-204 NIRGNIIAFSGRAR
+204 NIRGNIVAFSGRAM

-229 NTSDTPVYKKS
+229 NTADTPVYKKS
-240 SNLFGMNFAKNVCSE
+240 ENLFGINFAKNVCSE

-273 FTNAV
+273 FENTV

-286 MEQAN
+286 TEQAN
-291 LLARYTKE
+291 LLSRYTKE
-299 IVLTLD
+299 IVLMLD

-311 KAIKRA
+311 KAVRRA
-317 SELLENTGLKTRVVV
+317 SELLENTGLSVRVVV
-332 IPDGKDPDEFIKK
+332 VPDGKDPDEYIKK
-345 NGPDRFRALLEGAV
+345 NGKERFAALLEGAV
-359 SDIEYKLLTAA
+359 SDMEYKLLTAA
-370 KDINLE
+370 KDIKLDN
-376 SEDGRLRYLSAAA
+376 EDGRLKYLAAAA
-389 EIVAGSDDVMT
+389 EIIAASDDIMT

-414 SRTALNAKVEEIRK
+414 SRTALNARIEELRK
-428 KNIRISKKKEIA
+428 RNRRQKQKKEIS
-440 DIIRPKFTRDDINP
+440 DIIRPKYTKDDINP
-454 ERRRSPKATAAEET
+454 ERRKSVKGTAAEET

-475 NPDFYKSA
+475 NPDFYKIA
-483 KEQLPPEKLITSL
+483 AEKLPPEKMLTSL
-496 NRRIYEIILSSLES
+496 NRRIYETLLSVLER
-510 GGSLDISVFA
+510 GGTLDISAFA

-552 RVILEEE
+552 GVILEED
-559 MLLSAQS
+559 MLLESS
-566 RENTSVEDWAEAL
+566 EKSENSVEEWAAGL
-579 QTIIDK
+579 QNLIDK
-585 KSKGKNNGKEQKN
+585 KVRGK

>member
-1 MIPEDIINEIKYRNE
+1 MIPEDIINEIKYRND
-16 IETAISSY
+16 IETAVSQY

-80 IESVKLLAERSGVTL
+80 MESIKLLAERSGISL
-95 PQDGYDDSMQKL
+95 PQDGYDDSMQRL
-107 KNKIYDI
+107 KKKIYDI

-119 RFFHSFLMSEEGK
+119 RFFHSFLMSPGGK
-132 WALDYLLGRGL
+132 WALDYLTGRGL
-143 TLKTIKHFGLGA
+143 TVKTIKHFGLGA
-155 APDSWDMLIKH
+155 APDSWDALIHH

-172 KEADMLAAGVVG
+172 TESDMLAANVIG
-184 KSQKGTLYD
+184 KSNRGGIYD

-204 NIRGNIIAFSGRAR
+204 NIRGNIVAFSGRAM

-229 NTSDTPVYKKS
+229 NTADTPVYKKS
-240 SNLFGMNFAKNVCSE
+240 ENLFGINFAKSVCSE

-273 FTNAV
+273 FENTV

-286 MEQAN
+286 TEQAN
-291 LLARYTKE
+291 LLSRYTKE
-299 IVLTLD
+299 IVLMLD

-311 KAIKRA
+311 KAVRRA
-317 SELLENTGLKTRVVV
+317 SGLLENTGLSVRVVV
-332 IPDGKDPDEFIKK
+332 VPDGKDPDEYIKK
-345 NGPDRFRALLEGAV
+345 NGKERFAALLEGAV
-359 SDIEYKLLTAA
+359 SDMEYKLLTAA
-370 KDINLE
+370 KDIDLN
-376 SEDGRLRYLSAAA
+376 SEDGRLKYLAAAA
-389 EIVAGSDDVMT
+389 EIIAATDDIMT

-414 SRTALNAKVEEIRK
+414 SRTALTTRVNELRK
-428 KNIRISKKKEIA
+428 RNSRQKQKKEIS
-440 DIIRPKFTRDDINP
+440 DIIRPKFTKDDINP
-454 ERRRSPKATAAEET
+454 ERRKSVKGTAAEET

-475 NPDFYKSA
+475 NPDFYKIA
-483 KEQLPPEKLITSL
+483 LDKLPPEKMLTSL
-496 NRRIYEIILSSLES
+496 NRRIYETIISVLEH
-510 GGSLDISVFA
+510 GGSLDISAFA

-552 RVILEEE
+552 GVILEED
-559 MLLSAQS
+559 MLLESA
-566 RENTSVEDWAEAL
+566 EKAEGSVEEWAAGL
-579 QTIIDK
+579 QNLIAE
-585 KSKGKNNGKEQKN
+585 KSKGN

>member
-1 MIPEDIINEIKYRNE
+1 MIPEDIINEIKYRND
-16 IETAISSY
+16 IETAVSQY

-80 IESVKLLAERSGVTL
+80 MESIKLLAERSGISL
-95 PQDGYDDSMQKL
+95 PQDGYDDSMQRL
-107 KNKIYDI
+107 KKKIYDI

-119 RFFHSFLMSEEGK
+119 RFFHSFLMSPGGK
-132 WALDYLLGRGL
+132 WALDYLTGRGL
-143 TLKTIKHFGLGA
+143 TVKTIKHFGLGA
-155 APDSWDMLIKH
+155 APDSWDALIHH

-172 KEADMLAAGVVG
+172 TESDMLAANVIG
-184 KSQKGTLYD
+184 KSERGGFYD

-204 NIRGNIIAFSGRAR
+204 NIRGNIVAFSGRAM
-218 PGEDKQGGKYV
+218 PGEDKQAGKYV
-229 NTSDTPVYKKS
+229 NTADTPVYKKS
-240 SNLFGMNFAKNVCSE
+240 ENLFGINFAKSVCSE

-273 FTNAV
+273 FENTV

-286 MEQAN
+286 TEQAN
-291 LLARYTKE
+291 LLSRYTKE
-299 IVLTLD
+299 IVLMLD

-311 KAIKRA
+311 KAVRRA
-317 SELLENTGLKTRVVV
+317 SGLLENTGLSVRVVV
-332 IPDGKDPDEFIKK
+332 VPDGKDPDEYIKK
-345 NGPDRFRALLEGAV
+345 NGKERFAALLEGAV
-359 SDIEYKLLTAA
+359 SDMEYKLLTAA
-370 KDINLE
+370 KDIDLN
-376 SEDGRLRYLSAAA
+376 SEDGRLKYLAAAA
-389 EIVAGSDDVMT
+389 EIIAATDDIMT

-414 SRTALNAKVEEIRK
+414 SRTALTTRVNELRK
-428 KNIRISKKKEIA
+428 RNSRQKQKKEIS
-440 DIIRPKFTRDDINP
+440 DIIRPKFTKDDINP
-454 ERRRSPKATAAEET
+454 ERRKSVKGTAAEET

-475 NPDFYKSA
+475 NPDFYKIA
-483 KEQLPPEKLITSL
+483 LDKLPPEKMLTSL
-496 NRRIYEIILSSLES
+496 NRRIYETIISVLEH
-510 GGSLDISVFA
+510 GGSLDISAFA

-552 RVILEEE
+552 GVILEED
-559 MLLSAQS
+559 MLLESAEKAES
-566 RENTSVEDWAEAL
+566 SVEEWAAGL
-579 QTIIDK
+579 QNLIAE
-585 KSKGKNNGKEQKN
+585 KSKGN

>member
-1 MIPEDIINEIKYRNE
+1 MIPEDIINEIKYRND
-16 IETAISSY
+16 IETAVSQY

-80 IESVKLLAERSGVTL
+80 MESIKLLAERSGISL
-95 PQDGYDDSMQKL
+95 PQDGYDDSMQRL
-107 KNKIYDI
+107 KKKIYDI

-119 RFFHSFLMSEEGK
+119 RFFHSFLMSPGGK
-132 WALDYLLGRGL
+132 WALDYLTGRGL
-143 TLKTIKHFGLGA
+143 TVKTIKHFGLGA
-155 APDSWDMLIKH
+155 APDSWDALIHH

-172 KEADMLAAGVVG
+172 TESDMLAANVIG
-184 KSQKGTLYD
+184 KSNRGGIYD

-204 NIRGNIIAFSGRAR
+204 NIRGNIVAFSGRAM

-229 NTSDTPVYKKS
+229 NTADTPVYKKS
-240 SNLFGMNFAKNVCSE
+240 ENLFGINFAKSVCSE

-273 FTNAV
+273 FENTV

-286 MEQAN
+286 TEQAN
-291 LLARYTKE
+291 LLSRYTKE
-299 IVLTLD
+299 IVLMLD

-311 KAIKRA
+311 KAVRRA
-317 SELLENTGLKTRVVV
+317 SGLLENTGLSVRVVV
-332 IPDGKDPDEFIKK
+332 VPDGKDPDEYIKK
-345 NGPDRFRALLEGAV
+345 NGKERFAALLEGAV
-359 SDIEYKLLTAA
+359 SDMEYKLLTAA
-370 KDINLE
+370 KDIDLN
-376 SEDGRLRYLSAAA
+376 SEDGRLKYLAAAA
-389 EIVAGSDDVMT
+389 EIIAATDDIMT

-414 SRTALNAKVEEIRK
+414 SRTALTTRVNELRK
-428 KNIRISKKKEIA
+428 RNSRQKQKKEIS
-440 DIIRPKFTRDDINP
+440 DIIRPKFTKDDINP
-454 ERRRSPKATAAEET
+454 ERRKSVKGTAAEET

-475 NPDFYKSA
+475 NPDFYKIA
-483 KEQLPPEKLITSL
+483 LDKLPPEKMLTSL
-496 NRRIYEIILSSLES
+496 NRRIYETIISVLKH
-510 GGSLDISVFA
+510 GGSLDISAFA

-552 RVILEEE
+552 GVILEED
-559 MLLSAQS
+559 MLLESAEKAES
-566 RENTSVEDWAEAL
+566 SVEEWAAGL
-579 QTIIDK
+579 QNLIAE
-585 KSKGKNNGKEQKN
+585 KSKGN

>member
-1 MIPEDIINEIKYRNE
+1 MIPEDIINEIKYRND
-16 IETAISSY
+16 IETAVSQY

-80 IESVKLLAERSGVTL
+80 MESIKLLAERSGISL
-95 PQDGYDDSMQKL
+95 PQDGYDDSMQRL
-107 KNKIYDI
+107 KKRIYDI

-119 RFFHSFLMSEEGK
+119 RFFHSFLMSPGGK
-132 WALDYLLGRGL
+132 WALDYLTGRGL
-143 TLKTIKHFGLGA
+143 TVKTIKHFGLGA
-155 APDSWDMLIKH
+155 APDSWDALIHH

-172 KEADMLAAGVVG
+172 TESDMLAANVIG
-184 KSQKGTLYD
+184 KSNSGGIYD

-204 NIRGNIIAFSGRAR
+204 NIRGNIVAFSGRAM

-229 NTSDTPVYKKS
+229 NTADTPVYKKS
-240 SNLFGMNFAKNVCSE
+240 ENLFGINFAKSVCSE

-273 FTNAV
+273 FENTV

-286 MEQAN
+286 TEQAN
-291 LLARYTKE
+291 LLSRYTKE
-299 IVLTLD
+299 IVLMLD

-311 KAIKRA
+311 KAVRRA
-317 SELLENTGLKTRVVV
+317 SGLLENTGLSVRVVV
-332 IPDGKDPDEFIKK
+332 IPDGKDPDEYIKK
-345 NGPDRFRALLEGAV
+345 NGKERFAALLEGAV
-359 SDIEYKLLTAA
+359 SDMEYKLLTAA
-370 KDINLE
+370 KDIDLNN
-376 SEDGRLRYLSAAA
+376 EDGRLKYLAAAA
-389 EIVAGSDDVMT
+389 EIIAATDDIMT

-414 SRTALNAKVEEIRK
+414 SRTALNARIDELRK
-428 KNIRISKKKEIA
+428 RNSRQKQKKEIS
-440 DIIRPKFTRDDINP
+440 DIIRPKFTKDDINP
-454 ERRRSPKATAAEET
+454 ERRKSVKGTAAEET

-475 NPDFYKSA
+475 NPDFYKIA
-483 KEQLPPEKLITSL
+483 ADKLPPEKMLTSL
-496 NRRIYEIILSSLES
+496 NRRIYETIISVLEH
-510 GGSLDISVFA
+510 GGSLDISAFA

-552 RVILEEE
+552 GVILEED
-559 MLLSAQS
+559 MLLESAEKAES
-566 RENTSVEDWAEAL
+566 SVEEWAAGL
-579 QTIIDK
+579 QNLIAE
-585 KSKGKNNGKEQKN
+585 KSKGN

>member
-1 MIPEDIINEIKYRNE
+1 MIPEDIINEIKYRND
-16 IETAISSY
+16 IETAVSQY

-80 IESVKLLAERSGVTL
+80 MESIKLLAERSGISL
-95 PQDGYDDSMQKL
+95 PQDGYDDSMQRL
-107 KNKIYDI
+107 KKRIYDI

-119 RFFHSFLMSEEGK
+119 RFFHSFLMSPGGK
-132 WALDYLLGRGL
+132 WALDYLIGRGL
-143 TLKTIKHFGLGA
+143 TVKTIKHFGLGA
-155 APDSWDMLIKH
+155 APDSWDALIHH

-172 KEADMLAAGVVG
+172 TESDMLAANVIG
-184 KSQKGTLYD
+184 KSNRGSFYD

-204 NIRGNIIAFSGRAR
+204 NIRGNIVAFSGRAM

-229 NTSDTPVYKKS
+229 NTADTPVYKKS
-240 SNLFGMNFAKNVCSE
+240 ENLFGINFAKSVCSE

-273 FTNAV
+273 FENTV

-286 MEQAN
+286 TEQAN
-291 LLARYTKE
+291 LLSRYTKE
-299 IVLTLD
+299 IVLMLD

-311 KAIKRA
+311 KAVRRA
-317 SELLENTGLKTRVVV
+317 SGLLENTGLSVRVVV
-332 IPDGKDPDEFIKK
+332 IPDGKDPDEYIKK
-345 NGPDRFRALLEGAV
+345 NGKERFAALLEGAV
-359 SDIEYKLLTAA
+359 SDMEYKLLTAA
-370 KDINLE
+370 KDIDLN
-376 SEDGRLRYLSAAA
+376 SEDGRLKYLAAAA
-389 EIVAGSDDVMT
+389 EIIAATDDIMT

-414 SRTALNAKVEEIRK
+414 SRTALTTRVNELRK
-428 KNIRISKKKEIA
+428 RNSRQKQKKEIT
-440 DIIRPKFTRDDINP
+440 DIIRPKFTKDDINP
-454 ERRRSPKATAAEET
+454 ERRKSVKGTAAEET

-475 NPDFYKSA
+475 NPDFYKIA
-483 KEQLPPEKLITSL
+483 LDKLPPEKMLTSL
-496 NRRIYEIILSSLES
+496 NRRIYETIISVLEH
-510 GGSLDISVFA
+510 GGSLDISAFA

-552 RVILEEE
+552 GVILEED
-559 MLLSAQS
+559 MLLESAEKAES
-566 RENTSVEDWAEAL
+566 SVEEWAAGL
-579 QTIIDK
+579 QNLIAE
-585 KSKGKNNGKEQKN
+585 KSKGN

>member
-1 MIPEDIINEIKYRNE
+1 MIPEDIINEIKYRND
-16 IETAISSY
+16 IETAVSQY

-80 IESVKLLAERSGVTL
+80 MESIKLLAERSGISL
-95 PQDGYDDSMQKL
+95 PQDGYDDSMQRL
-107 KNKIYDI
+107 KKKIYDI

-119 RFFHSFLMSEEGK
+119 RFFHSFLMSPGGK
-132 WALDYLLGRGL
+132 WALDYLTGRGL
-143 TLKTIKHFGLGA
+143 TVKTIKHFGLGA
-155 APDSWDMLIKH
+155 APDSWDALIHH

-172 KEADMLAAGVVG
+172 TESDMLAANVIG
-184 KSQKGTLYD
+184 KSNRGGFYD

-204 NIRGNIIAFSGRAR
+204 NIRGNIVAFSGRAM

-240 SNLFGMNFAKNVCSE
+240 ENLFGINFAKSVCSE

-273 FTNAV
+273 FENTV

-286 MEQAN
+286 TEQAN
-291 LLARYTKE
+291 LLSRYTKE
-299 IVLTLD
+299 IVLMLD

-311 KAIKRA
+311 KAVRRA
-317 SELLENTGLKTRVVV
+317 SGLLENTGLSVRVVV
-332 IPDGKDPDEFIKK
+332 VPDGKDPDEYIKK
-345 NGPDRFRALLEGAV
+345 NGKERFAALLEGAV
-359 SDIEYKLLTAA
+359 SDMEYKLLTAA
-370 KDINLE
+370 KDIDLN
-376 SEDGRLRYLSAAA
+376 SEDGRLKYLAAAA
-389 EIVAGSDDVMT
+389 EIIAATDDIMT

-414 SRTALNAKVEEIRK
+414 SRTALTTRVNELRK
-428 KNIRISKKKEIA
+428 RNSRQKQKKEIT
-440 DIIRPKFTRDDINP
+440 DIIRPKFTKDDINP
-454 ERRRSPKATAAEET
+454 ERRKSVKGTAAEET

-475 NPDFYKSA
+475 NPDFYKIA
-483 KEQLPPEKLITSL
+483 LDKLPPEKMLTSL
-496 NRRIYEIILSSLES
+496 NRRIYETIISVLEH
-510 GGSLDISVFA
+510 GGSLDISAFA

-552 RVILEEE
+552 GVILEED
-559 MLLSAQS
+559 MLLESAEKAES
-566 RENTSVEDWAEAL
+566 SVEEWAAGL
-579 QTIIDK
+579 QNLIAE
-585 KSKGKNNGKEQKN
+585 KSKGN

>member
-1 MIPEDIINEIKYRNE
+1 MIPEDIINEIKYRND
-16 IETAISSY
+16 IETAVSQY

-80 IESVKLLAERSGVTL
+80 MESIKLLAERSGISL
-95 PQDGYDDSMQKL
+95 PQDGYDDSMQRL
-107 KNKIYDI
+107 KKRIYDI

-119 RFFHSFLMSEEGK
+119 RFFHSFLMSPGGK
-132 WALDYLLGRGL
+132 WALDYLTGRGL
-143 TLKTIKHFGLGA
+143 TVKTIKHFGLGA
-155 APDSWDMLIKH
+155 APDSWDALIHH

-172 KEADMLAAGVVG
+172 TESDMLAANVIG
-184 KSQKGTLYD
+184 KSNRGSFYD

-204 NIRGNIIAFSGRAR
+204 NIRGNIVAFSGRAM
-218 PGEDKQGGKYV
+218 PGDDKQGGKYV
-229 NTSDTPVYKKS
+229 NTADTPVYKKS
-240 SNLFGMNFAKNVCSE
+240 ENLFGINFAKSVCSE

-273 FTNAV
+273 FENTV

-286 MEQAN
+286 TEQAN
-291 LLARYTKE
+291 LLSRYTKE
-299 IVLTLD
+299 IVLMLD

-311 KAIKRA
+311 KAVRRA
-317 SELLENTGLKTRVVV
+317 SGLLENTGLSVRVVV
-332 IPDGKDPDEFIKK
+332 IPDGKDPDEYIKK
-345 NGPDRFRALLEGAV
+345 NGKERFAALLEGAV
-359 SDIEYKLLTAA
+359 SDMEYKLLTAA
-370 KDINLE
+370 KDIDLN
-376 SEDGRLRYLSAAA
+376 SEDGRLKYLAAAA
-389 EIVAGSDDVMT
+389 EIIAATDDIMT

-414 SRTALNAKVEEIRK
+414 SRTALTTRVNELRK
-428 KNIRISKKKEIA
+428 RNSRQKQKKEIS
-440 DIIRPKFTRDDINP
+440 DIIRPKFTKDDINP
-454 ERRRSPKATAAEET
+454 ERRKSVKGTAAEET

-475 NPDFYKSA
+475 NPDFYKIA
-483 KEQLPPEKLITSL
+483 LDKLPPEKMLTSL
-496 NRRIYEIILSSLES
+496 NRRIYETIISVLEH
-510 GGSLDISVFA
+510 GGSLDISAFA

-552 RVILEEE
+552 GVILEED
-559 MLLSAQS
+559 MLLESA
-566 RENTSVEDWAEAL
+566 EKAEGSVEEWAAGL
-579 QTIIDK
+579 QNLIAE
-585 KSKGKNNGKEQKN
+585 KSKGN